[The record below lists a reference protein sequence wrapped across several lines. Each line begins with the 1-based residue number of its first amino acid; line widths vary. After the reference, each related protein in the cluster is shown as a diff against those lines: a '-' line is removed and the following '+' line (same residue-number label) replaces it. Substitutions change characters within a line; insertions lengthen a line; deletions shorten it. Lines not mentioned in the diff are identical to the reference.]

1 MSRIDGASGSARRFG
16 PYQAQM
22 KMREE
27 AQQSGALKLIS
38 LARSAWRYGWIVF
51 WQFGWIWADALLVQ
65 GA

>member
-1 MSRIDGASGSARRFG
+1 
-16 PYQAQM
+16 M

-27 AQQSGALKLIS
+27 AQQPGALKLIC
-38 LARSAWRYGWIVF
+38 LAMSARRYGWIVF